1 MPVDPLRARLDEQL
15 NELRVQGEVAMA
27 DTDPEGVHQLRVAVR
42 RARAAL
48 KTAGGF
54 DELRGELRWFFSR
67 LGPLRDLDVLLERF
81 HGDTSGFSATELAA
95 FERLLLPLTVE
106 RAQALRRATK
116 ALRGKRYAK
125 LLDALAAATPSGGE
139 AAEPDMVAEIE
150 KPHERLRAE
159 VAAIGQDPTD
169 EQLHDLR
176 ILGKK
181 LRYVAEMA
189 TGRQARALVKAMKR
203 FQDLLGEFHDACVAE
218 KRVRALTPAGLD
230 EAFVAGRLV
239 ERERGKQQA
248 MRATWHD
255 AWLAVDSRAM
265 ALRAQPEAPTRAG
278 APQRPPRVRPSP

>member
-1 MPVDPLRARLDEQL
+1 MPPDPLRARLDEQL
-15 NELRVQGEVAMA
+15 TELRVQAEIAMA

-54 DELRGELRWFFSR
+54 DELRAELRWFFAR

-95 FERLLLPLTVE
+95 FERLLRPLTAE
-106 RAQALRRATK
+106 RAEALRRAKKT
-116 ALRGKRYAK
+116 LRGKRYAK
-125 LLDALAAATPSGGE
+125 LLDGLGAATPSGAG
-139 AAEPDMVAEIE
+139 AAEPDLVAEIA
-150 KPHERLRAE
+150 KPHDRLRAAVE
-159 VAAIGQDPTD
+159 AIGTDPTD

-189 TGRQARALVKAMKR
+189 TGKQARALVKAMKE

-218 KRVRALTPAGLD
+218 ERVRALTPGDLD

-239 ERERGKQQA
+239 ERERVKQQET
-248 MRATWHD
+248 RATWHG
-255 AWLAVDSRAM
+255 AWLLVDRRAL
-265 ALRAQPEAPTRAG
+265 ALRGE
-278 APQRPPRVRPSP
+278 